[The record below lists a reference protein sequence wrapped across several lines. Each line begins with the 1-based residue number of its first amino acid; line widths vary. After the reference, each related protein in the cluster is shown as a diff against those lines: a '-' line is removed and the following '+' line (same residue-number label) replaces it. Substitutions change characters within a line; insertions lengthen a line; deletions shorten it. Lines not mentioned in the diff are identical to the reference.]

1 MHPQQPSPYFPA
13 SRLWRNRLALHVES
27 MPGAPLLG
35 DELNRFANAGRALDE
50 RRLID
55 RDAVFRLKRAAF
67 DRLFSWWTAHAEQDS
82 RTAFS
87 AFCAEH
93 GTDLRLFATYCALA
107 ERHGGGW
114 QAWPP
119 SYHSPTSGRVA
130 RFAREHEPRVQLHIW
145 LQWQLEVQLAR
156 AGGRGCELIGD
167 LAVGFDSVALSADV
181 AAPARST
188 RVSGLLRRV
197 QRGRTELGASSVR
210 AMEAAAPLTSSRSSR
225 PCGQRCE
232 ASAAAWTT

>member
-1 MHPQQPSPYFPA
+1 MRLFSVTSSTG
-13 SRLWRNRLALHVES
+13 SRTRA
-27 MPGAPLLG
+27 
-35 DELNRFANAGRALDE
+35 RALDE

-82 RTAFS
+82 RAAFS

-119 SYHSPTSGRVA
+119 ELPLPDLG
-130 RFAREHEPRVQLHIW
+130 PC
-145 LQWQLEVQLAR
+145 R
-156 AGGRGCELIGD
+156 AL
-167 LAVGFDSVALSADV
+167 
-181 AAPARST
+181 RS
-188 RVSGLLRRV
+188 
-197 QRGRTELGASSVR
+197 
-210 AMEAAAPLTSSRSSR
+210 
-225 PCGQRCE
+225 
-232 ASAAAWTT
+232 